1 MLSVKDNILEFNQ
14 YIKSVKTP
22 YIIYAD
28 MESFIKR
35 IDGFANNPEKSSTT
49 KIDEHNPCGYSS
61 SKIWTFDNT
70 VKKHTLYCGKDC
82 MKKFC
87 ESLRKHAKNIIHF
100 KKKKILQLTKEEL
113 KSHQDAK
120 VCYICGKRILQKLAK
135 NKNYRTV

>member
-1 MLSVKDNILEFNQ
+1 MPSVKDNILEFNQ

-49 KIDEHNPCGYSS
+49 KIGEHNPCGYSS

-70 VKKHTLYCGKDC
+70 VKKHTLYCRKDC

-87 ESLRKHAKNIIHF
+87 ESLRKHAKNINFNIILKR
-100 KKKKILQLTKEEL
+100 KKYY
-113 KSHQDAK
+113 S
-120 VCYICGKRILQKLAK
+120 
-135 NKNYRTV
+135 